1 MKRRIIAASIA
12 ILVAIVSSFLL
23 LGYVSGADHRAMA
36 GMQTATVLVV
46 TTVVPKGTSAAG
58 LQDLV
63 AARKLPVKAIADG
76 AISNLSQITGRVA
89 NTQLEPGEQVLA
101 TRFSNPTSLNTDH
114 TIQVPKG
121 QQELSVQLE
130 PQRVAGGNLAA
141 GDRVGVFISV
151 GSSADKAQ
159 THMALHQVLV
169 TRVQAPPSSTSSSN
183 TADAQKNGSNT
194 IPTGSL
200 IITIAVTA
208 RQAEQVVFAAEYGHL
223 WMSLEDKDSSNTN
236 TRIVTE
242 GNVNG

>member
-23 LGYVSGADHRAMA
+23 LGYVSGADRRAMA

-46 TTVVPKGTSAAG
+46 TTVVPKGTSAAE

-63 AARKLPVKAIADG
+63 AARQLPVKAIADG

-101 TRFSNPTSLNTDH
+101 TRFSNPASLNTDH
-114 TIQVPKG
+114 AIQVPKG

-130 PQRVAGGNLAA
+130 PQRVAGGNVAA
-141 GDRVGVFISV
+141 GDQVGVFISV
-151 GSSADKAQ
+151 GSSSDKAQ

-169 TRVQAPPSSTSSSN
+169 TRVQAPPSSASSSN
-183 TADAQKNGSNT
+183 TADDGSNT
-194 IPTGSL
+194 VPTGSL

-208 RQAEQVVFAAEYGHL
+208 RQAEQVVFAAEYGHI

-242 GNVNG
+242 GNVNR